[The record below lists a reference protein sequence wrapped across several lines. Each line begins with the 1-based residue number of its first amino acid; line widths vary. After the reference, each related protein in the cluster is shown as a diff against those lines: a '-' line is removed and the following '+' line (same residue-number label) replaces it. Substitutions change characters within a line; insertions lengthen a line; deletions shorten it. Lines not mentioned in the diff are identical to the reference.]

1 MDWDDNPKFIYE
13 REPSRDIL
21 CIDCKSFY
29 ASVEC
34 VERGLN
40 PLSTKLVVMS
50 YPSDNPEERGS
61 GLILASSPAA
71 KKAFGISN
79 ISRARD
85 LPFPYPADLI
95 LAAPRMRLY
104 MQKNMEINNIYRKYA
119 DENNHA
125 VFSVDESFLDVT
137 DSLKLY
143 GCETADQLARLI
155 QIEVWQQTGIYTTVG
170 IGDNPWLAKAAL
182 DLYSKHNRN
191 MRAEIRYEDVPKKL
205 WNVQDLTEFCGIAK
219 RTNKRLAQMG
229 IKSGYDL
236 AHADYWR
243 LKTQLGV
250 VGTELYAK
258 AWGIDRSFLGQ
269 KYTSKSKS
277 IGNAQVL
284 NKDYTKRDEIE
295 TVIKEMADQVGTR
308 LRRAGAKTECVSL
321 FVGYSMGYIDYQNP
335 TKQGFHQQMR
345 IPLTNSSKEIAE
357 TLLLIFDR
365 HYRRQD
371 IRNIGVNCS
380 RLTFT
385 NSLQLN
391 LFEDP
396 QEQIDNRKID
406 YVVDTI
412 RKKYGFKAI
421 VHGTSLMPGSRAI
434 ARSSLVGGHAGGMS
448 GIESDPNHGQ
458 AN

>member
-1 MDWDDNPKFIYE
+1 
-13 REPSRDIL
+13 
-21 CIDCKSFY
+21 
-29 ASVEC
+29 
-34 VERGLN
+34 
-40 PLSTKLVVMS
+40 
-50 YPSDNPEERGS
+50 
-61 GLILASSPAA
+61 
-71 KKAFGISN
+71 
-79 ISRARD
+79 
-85 LPFPYPADLI
+85 
-95 LAAPRMRLY
+95 PRMRLY

-119 DENNHA
+119 DEKNHA

-155 QIEVWQQTGIYTTVG
+155 QIDVWRSTGIYTTVG

-191 MRAEIRYEDVPKKL
+191 MRAEIRYEDVPNKL

-219 RTNKRLAQMG
+219 RTSKRLTRMG
-229 IKSGYDL
+229 IKTGYDL

-243 LKTQLGV
+243 LKTQLGI

-277 IGNAQVL
+277 IGNSQVL
-284 NKDYTKRDEIE
+284 NKDYTRRDEIE
-295 TVIKEMADQVGTR
+295 TVIKEMSDQVATR
-308 LRRAGAKTECVSL
+308 LRRSGAKTECVSL
-321 FVGYSMGYIDYQNP
+321 WIGFSMGYIDYQNP
-335 TKQGFHQQMR
+335 DKHGFHQQMKL
-345 IPLTNSSKEIAE
+345 PLTNSSKEIAE
-357 TLLLIFDR
+357 ALLLIFDR

-380 RLTFT
+380 KLTFT

-391 LFEDP
+391 IFEEP
-396 QEQIDNRKID
+396 QKQVDNRKID

-421 VHGTSLMPGSRAI
+421 VHGTSMMPGARARD
-434 ARSSLVGGHAGGMS
+434 RSSLVAGHAGGMS
-448 GIESDPNHGQ
+448 GIESEPHGK